1 MKKVESFEAFGFFFG
16 FSITYYYLCKQKLN
30 KNKMKTTIEEQDGKL
45 IAILE
50 GRLDTAVSEEVEEA
64 MSPLRQA
71 DKDIVIDCT
80 NLTYI
85 SSSGLRIFLRIVKSA
100 KAKKRPIYLKGM
112 SANLRN
118 ILSMAGFLNLFEFID

>member
-1 MKKVESFEAFGFFFG
+1 M
-16 FSITYYYLCKQKLN
+16 
-30 KNKMKTTIEEQDGKL
+30 

-50 GRLDTAVSEEVEEA
+50 GRLDTAVSEEVEEQL
-64 MSPLRQA
+64 SPLHKCK

-85 SSSGLRIFLRIVKSA
+85 SSSRLRIFLRIVKSA

-112 SANLRN
+112 SANLRS
-118 ILSMAGFLNLFEFID
+118 ILSMAGFLYLFEFID